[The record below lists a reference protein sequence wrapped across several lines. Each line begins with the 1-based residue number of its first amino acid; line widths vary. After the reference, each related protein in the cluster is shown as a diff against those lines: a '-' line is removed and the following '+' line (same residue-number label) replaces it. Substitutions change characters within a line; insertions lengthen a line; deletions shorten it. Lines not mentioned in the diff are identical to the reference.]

1 MIRVALKGLIGRK
14 FRAAMTG
21 LAIVLG
27 VAMISGTFVLT
38 DTISKAFNQL
48 FVESTKGTSV
58 VVSGKKVVSNSSS
71 GNATVSQAL
80 LGKLKKV
87 NGVAAAAGAVKDSA
101 KIIGENGK
109 VISTLGPT
117 FAYGIDFSQQRF
129 NPLTLVRGSWP
140 SGGEVAVDKATA
152 NKQHFAIGQT
162 VGIAPPSGATR
173 RFRLAA
179 IVKYGSVSSIGDSTI
194 AAFDVP
200 TAQAL
205 LDKKRQLDSISVAAA
220 SGVSAAQLI
229 KRIRPLLP
237 ASAQVKTSSQQA
249 KSDAEQVTS
258 GLSFLKYF
266 LLAFG
271 GISLFV
277 GAFVIFNTFS
287 ITIAQRIREF
297 ATLRTLGASR
307 RQVLTSILVE
317 AIVIGLV
324 ASVVGLFLGLGLAK
338 GLSSLL
344 SSVGLNLPQTGTV
357 FAVRTIIVSLSVGTL
372 IAVAACLIPGLRA
385 TQVPPIS
392 AVKEGAKLPLTRFA
406 PYTPYFAGAAL
417 LLALGLLGYGMFAGG
432 VSTVPRLL
440 FLCVGCLT
448 LFLGVALLSSRFMRP
463 FAGAIGMPSQK
474 LGGFPGRL
482 ARENSMRN
490 PGRTATTASALMIGL
505 ALVTFVAVLG
515 QGLRTSVAQSVAN
528 QVRAEYVVSSHNGLQ
543 PFPAAAG
550 RAVATAPDV
559 ELVSNVRGDSA
570 KIDNGDRTITGI
582 DPTTIATVY
591 HFVWKQGSD
600 ATVGSLGRRGAVVT
614 DGFAKD
620 DHLHVGSSIRVVTS
634 NNKRL
639 EFTVKGIFKPPALGS
654 LLGAV
659 AITTSA
665 FDSTFPRPKN
675 QNTYVNVHGQPTA
688 ATTREL
694 QNKLAPY
701 PEAKLQTRHEFIQA
715 RQQSITVLLS
725 LLYVLLALSVI
736 VSLFGMIN
744 TLALSILERTR
755 ELGMLR
761 AVGMTRREVRRM
773 VRYESVVV
781 AAIGAAMGLPLGIFL
796 AALVTQSL
804 KSQGIV
810 FSVPVVTL
818 IVTLIVAGMAG
829 VVAAILPARR
839 ASRLNILEALRY
851 E

>member
-38 DTISKAFNQL
+38 DTISKAFDQL
-48 FVESTKGTSV
+48 FVESTKGTSI
-58 VVSGKKVVSNSSS
+58 VVSGKKVVSTSSS
-71 GNATVSQAL
+71 GNATVPQTL
-80 LGKLKKV
+80 LSKLKKV
-87 NGVAAAAGAVKDSA
+87 RGVAAAAGGIKDSA
-101 KIIGENGK
+101 KIIGKNGK

-117 FAYGIDFSQQRF
+117 FAYGIDFAQQQF
-129 NPLTLVRGSWP
+129 NPLVLVRGSWP
-140 SGGEVAVDKATA
+140 SGAEVAIDKATA
-152 NKQHFAIGQT
+152 TKQHFLLGQT

-173 RFRLAA
+173 RLRLSA

-194 AAFDVP
+194 AAFDLP
-200 TAQAL
+200 TAQRL

-220 SGVSAAQLI
+220 SGVSASQLI
-229 KRIRPLLP
+229 KRIRPLMP
-237 ASAQVKTSSQQA
+237 TSAQVKTASQQA
-249 KSDAEQVTS
+249 SSDAEQVSS

-297 ATLRTLGASR
+297 ATLRTLGATR
-307 RQVLTSILVE
+307 RQVLASILVE
-317 AIVIGLV
+317 AVVIGLV

-344 SSVGLNLPQTGTV
+344 QSVGLNLPQTGTV
-357 FAVRTIIVSLSVGTL
+357 FATRTIIVSLAVGTL
-372 IAVAACLIPGLRA
+372 IAVVACLVPALRA

-392 AVKEGAKLPLTRFA
+392 AVREGATLPPTRFA

-417 LLALGLLGYGMFAGG
+417 LLALGLLGYGMFASG
-432 VSTVPRLL
+432 VATVPRLL
-440 FLCVGCLT
+440 LLSVGCLT
-448 LFLGVALLSSRFMRP
+448 LFMGVALLSSRFMRP
-463 FAGAIGMPSQK
+463 FAGLIGMPNK
-474 LGGFPGRL
+474 RFGGFPGLL

-490 PGRTATTASALMIGL
+490 PGRTAATAAALMIGL

-515 QGLRTSVAQSVAN
+515 QGLRTSVAQSVAK

-550 RAVATAPDV
+550 EAVARAPDV
-559 ELVSNVRGDSA
+559 SLVSNVRGDSA
-570 KIDNGDRTITGI
+570 KVAGSDRTVTGI
-582 DPTTIATVY
+582 DPVTIASVY
-591 HFVWKQGSD
+591 HFVWKHGSD
-600 ATVGSLGRRGAVVT
+600 ATVGSLGRRGAIVT
-614 DGFAKD
+614 DGFARD
-620 DHLHVGSSIRVVTS
+620 DHLHIGSSIRVVTS
-634 NNKRL
+634 NDKRL
-639 EFTVKGIFKPPALGS
+639 EFTVKGVFKPPSLGS

-659 AITTSA
+659 AITKAA
-665 FDSTFPRPKN
+665 FDSSFPRPKN
-675 QNTYVNVHGQPTA
+675 QNTYVNVRGKPTA
-688 ATTREL
+688 ATMREL
-694 QNKLAPY
+694 KSKLEPY
-701 PEAKLQTRHEFIQA
+701 PEAKLQTRQEFIQA
-715 RQQSITVLLS
+715 RQKSISVLLD
-725 LLYVLLALSVI
+725 LLYVLLALSVL

-744 TLALSILERTR
+744 TLALSVLERTR

-773 VRYESVVV
+773 VRHESVVI
-781 AAIGAAMGLPLGIFL
+781 ALIGAAMGLPLGIFL
-796 AALVTQSL
+796 AALVTQAL

-810 FSVPVVTL
+810 FSVPVATLVVTL
-818 IVTLIVAGMAG
+818 VVASIAG